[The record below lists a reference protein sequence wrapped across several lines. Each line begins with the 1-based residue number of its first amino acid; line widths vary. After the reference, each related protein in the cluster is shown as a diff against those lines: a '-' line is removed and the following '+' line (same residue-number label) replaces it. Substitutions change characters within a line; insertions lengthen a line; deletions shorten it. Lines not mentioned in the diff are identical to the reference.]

1 MEGLMISPTN
11 GFAGFS
17 GGVNLIA
24 VLTFTFVAPNQIDAN
39 LAAHIW
45 IGAFINVCVTKQTN
59 KKKMGLRLP
68 LIF

>member
-1 MEGLMISPTN
+1 MVSPTN

-24 VLTFTFVAPNQIDAN
+24 LFTITLVAPNQIDAN

-45 IGAFINVCVTKQTN
+45 VGTFINICVELET
-59 KKKMGLRLP
+59 RSWLP
-68 LIF
+68 LIS